1 MGKDKFV
8 FKKEFL
14 LYHDSAWYDGINNN
28 IGEKESMQKIQ
39 KPKRM
44 KYSKEDLIF
53 EEAIMDDPYLEGA
66 LFENTMI
73 TDQCIDRLYLNK
85 CYFTFGLKM

>member
-53 EEAIMDDPYLEGA
+53 EEAGPQKEEDLLPQIRKYIRKIP
-66 LFENTMI
+66 
-73 TDQCIDRLYLNK
+73 
-85 CYFTFGLKM
+85 